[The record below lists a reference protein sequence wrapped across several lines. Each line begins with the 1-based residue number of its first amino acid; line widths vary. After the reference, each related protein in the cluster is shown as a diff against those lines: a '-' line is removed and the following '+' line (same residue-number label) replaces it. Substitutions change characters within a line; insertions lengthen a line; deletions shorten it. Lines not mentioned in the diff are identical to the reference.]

1 MVRAPPRNQMRGTQ
15 SVLHSMSLTQS
26 REETRFKTLG
36 DITRWQRTRTTATL
50 GYFQIIGK
58 CEETDDSSY
67 TRTTADGKEETVSK
81 VQLSLVIPGMQDRVR
96 VELPLEVAPSTDLL
110 SQWEL
115 EESWLVVSATGMRA
129 LAFKRSNARAGEKE
143 VGSFVVFAGTT
154 AREATAD
161 ERKQLQAARKAQKT
175 QAKQRRAT
183 ARRREGRRRKQ
194 REQRRQQATAQQS
207 A

>member
-1 MVRAPPRNQMRGTQ
+1 MATNMNDT
-15 SVLHSMSLTQS
+15 
-26 REETRFKTLG
+26 
-36 DITRWQRTRTTATL
+36 TL

-58 CEETDDSSY
+58 CEESDDSSY

-96 VELPLEVAPSTDLL
+96 VEMPLELAPSTDLL

-129 LAFKRSNARAGEKE
+129 LAFKRRNARAGEKD
-143 VGSFVVFAGTT
+143 VGSMVIFAGAA
-154 AREATAD
+154 AREATPTSASNS
-161 ERKQLQAARKAQKT
+161 RPRARRRRS

-183 ARRREGRRRKQ
+183 RAAEKAAEKAAAERA
-194 REQRRQQATAQQS
+194 EQEVTPAASQQS

>member
-1 MVRAPPRNQMRGTQ
+1 M
-15 SVLHSMSLTQS
+15 
-26 REETRFKTLG
+26 
-36 DITRWQRTRTTATL
+36 ATNTNDAQL

-67 TRTTADGKEETVSK
+67 TRTTADGKQETVSK
-81 VQLSLVIPGMQDRVR
+81 IQLSLVIPGMQDRVR
-96 VELPLEVAPSTDLL
+96 VELPLELAPSTDML

-143 VGSFVVFAGTT
+143 VGSFVVFAATA
-154 AREATAD
+154 AREATPD
-161 ERKQLQAARKAQKT
+161 ERKQLQTARKAQKT

-183 ARRREGRRRKQ
+183 RAAEKAAQKQTVRE
-194 REQRRQQATAQQS
+194 TAQQS